1 MRRLLALGLLAVL
14 PLSMLAACGNSDR
27 RTQLVIQRFFGACQA
42 EYGAVT
48 DPARAE
54 GECGIITA
62 MINRFEVE
70 NPDIRVV
77 ENTVAWPGYD
87 QLTAQ
92 LAANGPPDLVT
103 MHSSAIPDYEARGL
117 LEPLDADLAAIGI
130 GPDQFTTAA
139 RAGVTVAGKTMGMPI
154 DVWAPLWHV
163 NMNLFRKAGLTADN
177 RPILPN
183 SPEEF
188 FTQAAQFRQRTGKP
202 YFIQVTDKD
211 VAGPMRIFYAWM
223 MQQGAP
229 LFTDARHSNFV
240 STEGRRAL
248 NFMKE
253 LYQRGYSARNLD
265 YAGAVSTFLKGDG
278 GILVDGTWMVGK
290 FDAAAHDQ
298 TSPLYQGYA
307 VRPFPFLFHGRA
319 VSLVD
324 GHNWVMPRD
333 PRRTEAERQAA
344 RRFLKF
350 FAANDFQWART
361 GHFPAYRSIIESPA
375 WQQLP
380 HRADIMQITQVGEPL
395 PKYVRR
401 QSPIEFIVGEE
412 AAAAF
417 TGAKPVERA
426 LADMQR
432 RADEI
437 LQSF

>member
-1 MRRLLALGLLAVL
+1 MLL
-14 PLSMLAACGNSDR
+14 LAACGNPDG

-42 EYGAVT
+42 EFGTLA
-48 DPARAE
+48 DPGKAQ

-62 MINRFEVE
+62 MINQFEAA
-70 NPDIRVV
+70 NPDIKVI
-77 ENTVAWPGYD
+77 ENTVFWPGYD

-117 LEPLDADLAAIGI
+117 LEPLDEDLAAVGI
-130 GPDQFTTAA
+130 SPEQFTAAA
-139 RAGVTVAGKTMGMPI
+139 RAGVTVDGRTMGLPI

-163 NMNLFRKAGLTADN
+163 NMNLFRKAGLVADDK
-177 RPILPN
+177 PVLPG

-188 FTQAAQFRQRTGKP
+188 YAQAAQFRQRTGKP
-202 YFIQVTDKD
+202 YLIQVTNKD
-211 VAGPMRIFYAWM
+211 FAGPMRIFYAWM
-223 MQQGAP
+223 LQQGAP
-229 LFTDARHSNFV
+229 LFRDARHSNFD
-240 STEGRRAL
+240 SPRGPARAGL
-248 NFMKE
+248 HE
-253 LYQRGYSARNLD
+253 
-265 YAGAVSTFLKGDG
+265 GAVPARRQRQEPGLCRRRLGASSRAKAASWST
-278 GILVDGTWMVGK
+278 
-290 FDAAAHDQ
+290 AHGWSGSSMPPPA
-298 TSPLYQGYA
+298 TCGSPLYHGYA
-307 VRPFPFLFHGRA
+307 VRPFPFFSMGKRVA
-319 VSLVD
+319 LVD
-324 GHNWVMPRD
+324 GHNWVMPRNAK
-333 PRRTEAERQAA
+333 RTDAQREAA
-344 RRFLKF
+344 RRFLEY

-361 GHFPAYRSIIESPA
+361 GHFPAYQAIIDSTQ

-380 HRADIMQITQVGEPL
+380 HRGDIAEITQIGEPL

-417 TGAKPVERA
+417 TGAKPVDQA